1 MKITSSVRPDGVAVL
16 VAEGRINMVTAP
28 ELKREVQD
36 AVNGGNARV
45 AVDLSGVEFI
55 DSSGLGALVSG
66 LKTARTAGGDLRLAS
81 ASEQVSSVLRLTNL
95 DRILRI
101 HSSVD
106 DAYRD

>member
-16 VAEGRINMVTAP
+16 VAEGRVNMVTAP
-28 ELKREVQD
+28 EFRRQVQLL
-36 AVNGGNARV
+36 VNGGNARV
-45 AVDLSGVEFI
+45 AVDLAAVDFM

-95 DRILRI
+95 DRILSM
-101 HSSVD
+101 HATVD